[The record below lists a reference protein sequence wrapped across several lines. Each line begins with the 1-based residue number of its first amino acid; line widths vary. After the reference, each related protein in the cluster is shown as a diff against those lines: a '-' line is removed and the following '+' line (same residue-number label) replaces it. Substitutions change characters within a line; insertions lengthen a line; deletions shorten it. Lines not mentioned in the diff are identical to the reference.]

1 MAPGPTHRKLTANYH
16 LLRNVC
22 VYKLVDLGKCLSTGL
37 AWCSTHYPCVCS
49 SGCSI
54 EGAHRS
60 IKPGAFVH
68 PQHCPVVWSVPPSL
82 LTCHA
87 HVYSPLTSWG
97 IATPMH
103 SPWLWFSFLV
113 IRATLPTHFVE
124 PCALGR
130 WVWVCGKAAG
140 SATPPPHTLSS
151 QQNPPKTKYILC
163 MPQAWLQRYNYKK
176 KTTVSLLIN
185 MRQAQELI
193 GHE

>member
-37 AWCSTHYPCVCS
+37 AWCSTHYPCVYS

-87 HVYSPLTSWG
+87 HVYSPPKTSWG

-130 WVWVCGKAAG
+130 WVWVVAKLLVRPRPLP
-140 SATPPPHTLSS
+140 TPSPRNKTLLKLSIYYVC
-151 QQNPPKTKYILC
+151 PK
-163 MPQAWLQRYNYKK
+163 PDYNDTTTKK
-176 KTTVSLLIN
+176 KLLF
-185 MRQAQELI
+185 LS
-193 GHE
+193 